1 MAVPSGTYQT
11 FQQIGIR
18 EDLSDEIFL
27 ISPTE
32 TPFLTGIAKTKA
44 TNPFHEWQTDTLA
57 AAAANAAIDVD
68 DASTNTAVPTV
79 RLRNYVQYMTKV
91 PQVSEGAQAVNTA
104 GRADEMDYQVMKRGK
119 ELKLDLEFALSR
131 NAASTAGGAAS
142 APTSAGVES
151 WLSSNRTSV
160 QLGTTA
166 STPGYSGTTVAAPTD
181 SSTAGTLT
189 EAALRAVITACY
201 NAGGMPDT
209 LLTGPS
215 TKNKITDAFT
225 GVATRF
231 RDVPSGSKAQII
243 SGVDLY
249 VSNFGDF
256 KLVPSRIVRDVNIL
270 VLDMRM
276 WKCAFLIPF
285 TSWELAKTGAS
296 MRRQLYVAATLEAS
310 NQASSGKVTDINPAL

>member
-1 MAVPSGTYQT
+1 MAVPSGTFQT

-18 EDLSDEIFL
+18 EDLSNEIFM

-32 TPFLTGIAKTKA
+32 TPFLTMIGRTSA
-44 TNPFHEWQTDTLA
+44 TNPMHEWQTDVLA
-57 AAAANAAIDVD
+57 SAAANAQIDGD
-68 DASTNTAVPTV
+68 DATTNTAVPTV

-104 GRADEMDYQVMKRGK
+104 GRPDEMDYQIMKRGR
-119 ELKLDLEFALSR
+119 ELKLDLEFMLSR
-131 NAASTAGGAAS
+131 NAASTAGSTGS

-151 WLSSNRTSV
+151 WLSSNKTSV
-160 QLGTTA
+160 QLGTGAT
-166 STPGYSGTTVAAPTD
+166 TPGYSGGTVAAPTD

-201 NAGGMPDT
+201 TSGGTPDT
-209 LLTGPS
+209 LLVGPS
-215 TKNKITDAFT
+215 VKNKITDAFT

-249 VSNFGDF
+249 VSNFGEF
-256 KLVPSRIVRDVNIL
+256 KIVPSRIVRDQNIL
-270 VLDMRM
+270 VLDLKM

-285 TSWELAKTGAS
+285 TSWPLAKTGAS
-296 MRRQLYVAATLEAS
+296 MRRQLYAAATLEAS